1 MCYHRGV
8 LLEKKPNHPCAVP
21 LKDTSDA
28 DIHSGSIDIGN
39 FSPFNIA
46 LILLRI
52 ITHLETAIPDFQTR
66 LECNPVALYYE
77 N

>member
-1 MCYHRGV
+1 MPTYT
-8 LLEKKPNHPCAVP
+8 P
-21 LKDTSDA
+21 
-28 DIHSGSIDIGN
+28 GSIDIGN